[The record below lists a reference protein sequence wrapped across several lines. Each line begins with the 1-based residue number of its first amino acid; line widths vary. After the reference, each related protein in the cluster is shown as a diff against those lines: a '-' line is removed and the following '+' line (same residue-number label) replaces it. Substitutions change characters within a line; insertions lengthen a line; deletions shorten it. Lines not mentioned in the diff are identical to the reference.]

1 MSDPIDSQ
9 LYYRITDLPVA
20 QPITGDEKIEAVQ
33 DGKNVQFTLDQLLVA
48 GDSAYDV
55 AVQNG
60 FVGTEA
66 QWLLSLKGD
75 ATLSAALANP
85 AEGGSLVKYQYPTLH
100 GVQTDMSYLM
110 SERATAKKLGLRFDG
125 RDITDALRNAF
136 EDLQGGVLE
145 ISEFGLGQIS
155 EEVILKYPISIFGPG
170 GGFQGRDND
179 IAPIGCCLKLAD
191 GANLGANGAILRVVY
206 QGDPTGP
213 GAFSRLPVRLKNFG
227 IFGNKMNAI
236 AGNGLVLEAARYA
249 VVEDVIIYHCPGD
262 GLRGRTGGTAN
273 VQVNNHTMTRVHS
286 IYNTGDGFDFAG
298 DDGSIVQ
305 CIAGANGGD
314 GFILYGGKVYL
325 GCLAWNNGRFG
336 FRMENFT
343 DTDLTGCAA
352 YDNNSAGFSISN
364 ANMIGLNGCT
374 GMRNGQNEA
383 TATLSAG
390 VVVSNASKG
399 IHISGFRSGNKYNS
413 NAAQSQKYGIAIVD
427 TDSEVSYDFPSYP
440 SNGVAGTDMK
450 DLVSPVYD
458 ISTNSGSRL
467 SRFKVG
473 SNGNEIKN
481 IWTAT
486 RSWDPGSLADGATS
500 PAVTLTIS
508 GATIGDPV
516 MAGFSSIT
524 APGWLLDAHVTAANT
539 VSVTLTNKTGAAAD
553 LPNGT
558 LRVTVMHH

>member
-1 MSDPIDSQ
+1 MTFSKGQVLTAAALNAS
-9 LYYRITDLPVA
+9 LA
-20 QPITGDEKIEAVQ
+20 EK
-33 DGKNVQFTLDQLLVA
+33 
-48 GDSAYDV
+48 
-55 AVQNG
+55 
-60 FVGTEA
+60 VGT
-66 QWLLSLKGD
+66 
-75 ATLSAALANP
+75 AALAGAGGAAMSGFKYP
-85 AEGGSLVKYQYPTLH
+85 AVH
-100 GVQTDMSYLM
+100 GVQTDLAYLA
-110 SERATAKKLGLRFDG
+110 SERATAKKLGIRFDG

-136 EDLQGGVLE
+136 EDLQGGVIE
-145 ISEFGLGQIS
+145 ISEFGLGLIS
-155 EEVILKYPISIFGPG
+155 EEVGLSYPISILGPG
-170 GGFQGRDND
+170 GGFQGRDSD
-179 IAPIGCCLKLAD
+179 ITPIGCCLKLAD
-191 GANLGANGAILRVVY
+191 GVDLGVNGAMLKVVY

-227 IFGNKMNAI
+227 VYGNKLGAI
-236 AGNGLVLEAARYA
+236 AGHGIVLEAARYA

-262 GLRGRTGGTAN
+262 GLRGRTGGSAA
-273 VQVNNHTMTRVHS
+273 VQLNNHTFTRVHAV
-286 IYNTGDGFDFAG
+286 YNTGDGFDIAG

-314 GFILYGGKVYL
+314 GFILFGGKVYSA
-325 GCLAWNNGRFG
+325 CLAWNNGRFG

-343 DTDLTGCAA
+343 DTDLNGCAA

-390 VVVSNASKG
+390 VVVSGASKG
-399 IHISGFRSGNKYNS
+399 ISIKGFRSGNKYNS
-413 NAAQSQKYGIAIVD
+413 NAAQTQKYGISIVD
-427 TDSEVSYDFPSYP
+427 ADSEVDYAFPSYP
-440 SNGVAGTDMK
+440 SNGTVGADMK
-450 DLVSPVYD
+450 DLVSPVND
-458 ISTNSGSRL
+458 VSTASGSRL

-508 GATIGDPV
+508 GAAVGDPV
-516 MAGFSSIT
+516 VAGFSSIT
-524 APGWLLDAHVTAANT
+524 AGGWVLAAHVTAANT
-539 VSVTLTNKTGAAAD
+539 VSVTVTNRTGATAD

-558 LRVTVMHH
+558 LRATVVHH